1 MWRKIGSKIIVLKGG
16 YINMDVKIFG
26 KSMFKRK
33 MVVLPII
40 IVFFLGWLSFSF
52 YIYTNQILF
61 LSIEGPIY
69 DFQSTT
75 LALYQ
80 GKLDRNVKAVVLYL
94 NTPGGDAYSCI
105 EIGNYVKDLAT
116 VKPVI
121 AVMGAQCA
129 SGGYYIA
136 SFATHIFTH
145 ENTIT
150 GGIGV
155 IATWVDLSEYY
166 EKEGIQIWIW
176 NTGSE
181 KDIGAEWRSPT
192 QAENTSIWA
201 EVIYIF
207 NELIKDIKVNRPNL
221 TPQDID
227 AIKTGRVFLGDV
239 AVQMGLADQIGNI
252 FNAVEKAAS
261 IKGLW
266 KYILVTPY
274 MDDKQKFFK
283 AIF

>member
-1 MWRKIGSKIIVLKGG
+1 
-16 YINMDVKIFG
+16 
-26 KSMFKRK
+26 MFKRK
-33 MVVLPII
+33 TIVLTIMII
-40 IVFFLGWLSFSF
+40 FFVGWFSF
-52 YIYTNQILF
+52 ALYIYTNQILF

-105 EIGNYVKDLAT
+105 EIGNYVKDLAN

-121 AVMGAQCA
+121 AVMGAQST

-136 SFATHIFTH
+136 SFATHIITH

-155 IATWVDLSEYY
+155 IATWTDLSEHY
-166 EKEGIQIWIW
+166 EKEGIKIWIW

-181 KDIGAEWRSPT
+181 KDVGAEWRPPT
-192 QAENTSIWA
+192 QAENESIWA
-201 EVIYIF
+201 EVNYIF
-207 NELIKDIKVNRPNL
+207 NKLINDIKTNRQNL
-221 TPQDID
+221 SPSDID
-227 AIKTGRVFLGDV
+227 VIKTGRVFLGDV
-239 AVQMGLADQIGNI
+239 AVQMGLVDQIGNI
-252 FNAVEKAAS
+252 IDAVEKAAS
-261 IKGLW
+261 MKGLW
-266 KYILVTPY
+266 KFILVTPY
-274 MDDKQKFFK
+274 TDEKQRFLK
-283 AIF
+283 ALF